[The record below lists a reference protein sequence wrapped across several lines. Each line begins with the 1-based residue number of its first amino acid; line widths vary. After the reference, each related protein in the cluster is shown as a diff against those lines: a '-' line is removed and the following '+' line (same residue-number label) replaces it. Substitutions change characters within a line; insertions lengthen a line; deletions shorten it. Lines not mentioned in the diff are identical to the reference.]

1 MDSFPMV
8 TGRISL
14 AVRTC
19 KISNF
24 DGCSQVAIVSMS
36 HPKKP
41 RLSWILV
48 LVLVVVVDAP
58 AWSVGSERSSI
69 VRQLF
74 CSAILI

>member
-1 MDSFPMV
+1 
-8 TGRISL
+8 
-14 AVRTC
+14 
-19 KISNF
+19 
-24 DGCSQVAIVSMS
+24 MS

-48 LVLVVVVDAP
+48 LVLVVVVVVVLDAP

-74 CSAILI
+74 CSAILM